1 MVGETRTRRD
11 EERGKCEK
19 RDIIEGIWEEGY
31 ERNEM
36 WEGGL

>member
-1 MVGETRTRRD
+1 VVGETRTRRD